1 MNEAQIFYNKE
12 DQWQIPIAAGAGQAD
27 PMMRHMIMKLP
38 GEEKEEF
45 ILMIPFTPRGK
56 DNLSAW
62 MVARNDGEF
71 YGQLVVYRFPKQKL
85 IFGPKQI
92 TDRINQDADISRQI
106 SLWDQRGSGLSKRHD
121 DNDINLEIYLDDLDK
136 LVNLYVTENYPRVS
150 LLGLGW
156 GAMLATAYVNRNPQM
171 VNGLILSEPFAFT
184 GSHLEAIKD
193 DIFDFSLSSEWY
205 NEYVWSTDVIS
216 GDGHEKRDYQFLL
229 KFADSM
235 PNLNEGSDNPRPVWR
250 LGAAANKGIYDSL
263 KGSGD
268 KFSFDFTKNLSQF
281 TEEVLFIRS
290 KENKVLDLEHHERL
304 MQFFTDAT
312 LLTINNVGHDLI
324 WLNPGAVLEF
334 VRLYLQNTKP

>member
-1 MNEAQIFYNKE
+1 MYIRLL
-12 DQWQIPIAAGAGQAD
+12 PGGC
-27 PMMRHMIMKLP
+27 MKLDFLFVIVTVLALFGCTNLLDPNEP
-38 GEEKEEF
+38 GNLVPKTVTEDPTIPRLELNGTVFHAETF
-45 ILMIPFTPRGK
+45 GDPDNQVVIILHDGPGRDYRSFL
-56 DNLSAW
+56 NLS
-62 MVARNDGEF
+62 VLHEDDYYIVF
-71 YGQLVVYRFPKQKL
+71 
-85 IFGPKQI
+85 
-92 TDRINQDADISRQI
+92 
-106 SLWDQRGSGLSKRHD
+106 WDQRGSGLSKRHD

-334 VRLYLQNTKP
+334 VRM